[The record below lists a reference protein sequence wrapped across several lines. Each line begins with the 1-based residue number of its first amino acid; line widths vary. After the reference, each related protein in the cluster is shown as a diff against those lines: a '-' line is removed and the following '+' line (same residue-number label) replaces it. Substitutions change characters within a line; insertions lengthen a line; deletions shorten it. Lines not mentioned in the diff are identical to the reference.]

1 MTKTKNTCDLN
12 TCFLCR
18 FCLKDWK
25 LAIDAN
31 KQNIKIKKGQQ
42 VFKEGDEVKGI
53 FFVYSGKV
61 KVHKK
66 WDDEKELIVRF
77 AQKGD
82 VIGHLGLGGSGHYPV
97 SATAIED
104 AIVCFIE
111 LEFLEA
117 TMNVNT
123 NFVIQLMRFF
133 AGELQESERRMSNL
147 AHMSIKGRVLQALL
161 SLQDQFGV
169 NDKGFINIE
178 LTRQDIASYTGS
190 SYESLFRTINDL
202 LAENIIVISGKSISI
217 NNIHEFRKIAE
228 SY

>member
-1 MTKTKNTCDLN
+1 MVIRGMIY
-12 TCFLCR
+12 TCFLCK
-18 FCLKDWK
+18 FCLKEWK
-25 LAIDAN
+25 LAIDVH

-42 VFKEGDEVKGI
+42 VFKEGEEVKGI
-53 FFVYSGKV
+53 FFVNSGKV

-82 VIGHLGLGGSGHYPV
+82 VVGHLGLGGSGCYPV
-97 SATAIED
+97 SASAIED
-104 AIVCFIE
+104 IVVCFID
-111 LEFLEA
+111 LEFLE
-117 TMNVNT
+117 TTIGVNN

-147 AHMSIKGRVLQALL
+147 AHMNIKGRVAQALL
-161 SLQDQFGV
+161 SLQNQFGV
-169 NDKGFINIE
+169 DSKGFINIE

-202 LAENIIVISGKSISI
+202 LAEDIIVISGKSITI
-217 NNIHEFRKIAE
+217 KNNIQLRKLTE

>member
-1 MTKTKNTCDLN
+1 MIKTKNTCDLN

-18 FCLKDWK
+18 YCLKDWK
-25 LAIDAN
+25 LAIDVN

-77 AQKGD
+77 AQMGD
-82 VIGHLGLGGSGHYPV
+82 VIGHLGLGGSGYYPV
-97 SATAIED
+97 SASAIED
-104 AIVCFIE
+104 AVVCFVD
-111 LEFLEA
+111 LEFLET
-117 TMNVNT
+117 TMNVNN

-133 AGELQESERRMSNL
+133 AGELQESERRMSNF
-147 AHMSIKGRVLQALL
+147 AHMSIKGRVAQALL
-161 SLQDQFGV
+161 SLQDQFGADT
-169 NDKGFINIE
+169 NGFINIE

-202 LAENIIVISGKSISI
+202 LAENMILISGKSITI
-217 NNIHEFRKIAE
+217 KNIDELRKLSE
-228 SY
+228 RY